1 MTIDI
6 KTLGRKQG
14 SFLLQGMS
22 VGKTRNDSDML
33 QGSIIVRGG
42 DSVRFVC
49 FDNLIVSQFKDNGV
63 TSIYVSDG
71 DVTIQE
77 YNDNLSAKL
86 EGIRSLSSDYN
97 PAEFMEVIDPSKNAH
112 EIGALVRRLMTE
124 KGAQLTLHMLSD
136 RGKELSVAMAA
147 QYGGYHDGK
156 VGGLLNH
163 IRKLLRY
170 AEVAMTEYEL
180 LHTMSPEERDLV
192 ILGLVVHDFGKI
204 LELKN
209 GAYTEISI
217 VPHTYLGI
225 EIISKYKDLIEQTY
239 NEMFYRE
246 LQAIILEHHGEFGER
261 PKTVYAYLV
270 HVIDLL
276 DSRVSGLQRK
286 VEGLELGDSTLV
298 SFDNYK
304 LQFNRYDTSNTG
316 AFPQAPKSSSVA
328 PISEENSETVD

>member
-6 KTLGRKQG
+6 KTLGRHQG
-14 SFLLQGMS
+14 SFLLQGLS
-22 VGKTRNDSDML
+22 IGKTRNETDML
-33 QGSIIVRGG
+33 QGTIIVRGG
-42 DSVRFVC
+42 DSIRFVC
-49 FDNLIVSQFKDNGV
+49 FDNVIVSQFKENGV

-71 DVTIQE
+71 DVTIQN
-77 YNDNLSAKL
+77 YNESLSAKL
-86 EGIRSLSSDYN
+86 EGIRGLSADYN
-97 PAEFMEVIDPSKNAH
+97 PSEFMEVIDPSKNAH
-112 EIGALVRRLMTE
+112 EIGALVRKLMTE

-192 ILGLVVHDFGKI
+192 NLGLVVHDFGKI
-204 LELKN
+204 LELKH

-225 EIISKYKDLIEQTY
+225 EIISKYKDLIEETY

-286 VEGLELGDSTLV
+286 VEGLELGDTTNV
-298 SFDNYK
+298 AFDGYK
-304 LQFNRYDTSNTG
+304 LQFNRYDASNTG
-316 AFPQAPKSSSVA
+316 TYPIAPKQEVA
-328 PISEENSETVD
+328 TPTEE

>member
-6 KTLGRKQG
+6 NSLGRKQG

-22 VGKTRNDSDML
+22 ISKTRNDSDML

-42 DSVRFVC
+42 ASIRFVC
-49 FDNLIVSQFKDNGV
+49 FDNVIVSQFKENGV
-63 TSIYVSDG
+63 TTIYVSDG
-71 DVTIQE
+71 DVTIQD
-77 YNDNLSAKL
+77 YNGGLSAKL
-86 EGIRSLSSDYN
+86 EGIRGLSADYN
-97 PAEFMEVIDPSKNAH
+97 PAEFMEIIDPSKNAH
-112 EIGALVRRLMTE
+112 EIGALVRKLMTE

-192 ILGLVVHDFGKI
+192 VLGLVVHDFGKI

-225 EIISKYKDLIEQTY
+225 EIISKYKELIEQTY

-286 VEGLELGDSTLV
+286 VEGLELGDTTNV
-298 SFDNYK
+298 AFDNYK
-304 LQFNRYDTSNTG
+304 LQFNRYDASNTG
-316 AFPQAPKSSSVA
+316 SYPSSSNQVA
-328 PISEENSETVD
+328 ATPTEETAETIE

>member
-6 KTLGRKQG
+6 KTLGRHQG
-14 SFLLQGMS
+14 SFLLQGLS
-22 VGKTRNDSDML
+22 ISKTRNETDML
-33 QGSIIVRGG
+33 QGTIIVRGG
-42 DSVRFVC
+42 DSIRFVC
-49 FDNLIVSQFKDNGV
+49 FDNVIVSQFKENGV
-63 TSIYVSDG
+63 TTIYVSDG
-71 DVTIQE
+71 DVTIQN
-77 YNDNLSAKL
+77 YNESLSAKL
-86 EGIRSLSSDYN
+86 EGIRGLSEDYN
-97 PAEFMEVIDPSKNAH
+97 PSEFMEVIDPSKNAH
-112 EIGALVRRLMTE
+112 EIGALVRKLMTE

-225 EIISKYKDLIEQTY
+225 EIISKYKDLIEETY

-286 VEGLELGDSTLV
+286 VEGLELGDTTNV
-298 SFDNYK
+298 AFDGYK
-304 LQFNRYDTSNTG
+304 LQFNRYDASNTG
-316 AFPQAPKSSSVA
+316 TYPNSSNQVVA
-328 PISEENSETVD
+328 TPTEE

>member
-6 KTLGRKQG
+6 KTLGRHQG
-14 SFLLQGMS
+14 SFLLQGLS
-22 VGKTRNDSDML
+22 ISKTRNETDML
-33 QGSIIVRGG
+33 QGTIIVRGG
-42 DSVRFVC
+42 DSIRFVC
-49 FDNLIVSQFKDNGV
+49 FDNVIVSQFKENGV

-71 DVTIQE
+71 DVTIQN
-77 YNDNLSAKL
+77 YNENLSAKL
-86 EGIRSLSSDYN
+86 EGIRGLSADYN
-97 PAEFMEVIDPSKNAH
+97 PSEFMEVIDPSKNAH
-112 EIGALVRRLMTE
+112 EIGALARKLMTE

-225 EIISKYKDLIEQTY
+225 EIISKYKDLIEETY

-286 VEGLELGDSTLV
+286 VEGLELGDTTNV
-298 SFDNYK
+298 AFDGYK
-304 LQFNRYDTSNTG
+304 LQFNRYDASNTG
-316 AFPQAPKSSSVA
+316 TYPTTPKQEVA
-328 PISEENSETVD
+328 TPTEETTESID

>member
-6 KTLGRKQG
+6 KTLGRNQG

-22 VGKTRNDSDML
+22 ISKTRNDSDML

-42 DSVRFVC
+42 ASIRFVC
-49 FDNLIVSQFKDNGV
+49 FDNLIVSQFKENGV

-71 DVTIQE
+71 DITIQD
-77 YNDNLSAKL
+77 YNGGLSAKL
-86 EGIRSLSSDYN
+86 EGIRGLSADYN

-112 EIGALVRRLMTE
+112 EIGALVRKLMTE

-136 RGKELSVAMAA
+136 RGKDLSVAMAA
-147 QYGGYHDGK
+147 LYGGYHDGK

-170 AEVAMTEYEL
+170 AEVAMAEYEL
-180 LHTMSPEERDLV
+180 LNTMSPEERDLV
-192 ILGLVVHDFGKI
+192 VLGLVVHDFGKM

-209 GAYTEISI
+209 GAYTDISI

-286 VEGLELGDSTLV
+286 VEGLGLEDTTNI
-298 SFDNYK
+298 SFDDYR
-304 LQFNRYDTSNTG
+304 LQFNRYNESNTG
-316 AFPQAPKSSSVA
+316 SYPVNGT
-328 PISEENSETVD
+328 ENSETVD

>member
-22 VGKTRNDSDML
+22 ISKTRNDSDML

-77 YNDNLSAKL
+77 YNDSLSAKL
-86 EGIRSLSSDYN
+86 EGIRGLSVEYN

-112 EIGALVRRLMTE
+112 EIGVLVRKLMTE

-209 GAYTEISI
+209 GAYTDISI

-225 EIISKYKDLIEQTY
+225 EIISKYKNLIEQTY

-286 VEGLELGDSTLV
+286 VEGLELGDATLV

-304 LQFNRYDTSNTG
+304 LQFNRYDASNTG
-316 AFPQAPKSSSVA
+316 AFPQAPKSNSVA
-328 PISEENSETVD
+328 IISEENSETVD

>member
-6 KTLGRKQG
+6 KTLGRHQG
-14 SFLLQGMS
+14 SFLLQGLNIS
-22 VGKTRNDSDML
+22 KTRNETDML
-33 QGSIIVRGG
+33 QGTIIVRGG
-42 DSVRFVC
+42 DSIRFVC
-49 FDNLIVSQFKDNGV
+49 FDNVIVSQFKENGV

-71 DVTIQE
+71 DVTIQN
-77 YNDNLSAKL
+77 YNESLSAKL
-86 EGIRSLSSDYN
+86 EGIRGLSADYN
-97 PAEFMEVIDPSKNAH
+97 PSEFMEVIDPSKNAH
-112 EIGALVRRLMTE
+112 EIGALVRKLMTE

-225 EIISKYKDLIEQTY
+225 EIISKYKDLIEETY

-286 VEGLELGDSTLV
+286 VEGLELGDATNV
-298 SFDNYK
+298 AFDGYK
-304 LQFNRYDTSNTG
+304 LQFNRYDASNTG
-316 AFPQAPKSSSVA
+316 TYPTAPKQEVA
-328 PISEENSETVD
+328 TPTEETAETIE

>member
-6 KTLGRKQG
+6 KTVGRHQG

-22 VGKTRNDSDML
+22 ISKTRNDTDML
-33 QGSIIVRGG
+33 QGSIIIRGG
-42 DSVRFVC
+42 ESIRFVC

-71 DVTIQE
+71 DVTIQT
-77 YNDNLSAKL
+77 YNESLSAKL
-86 EGIRSLSSDYN
+86 EGIRGLSADYN

-112 EIGALVRRLMTE
+112 EIGSLVRKLMTE

-192 ILGLVVHDFGKI
+192 VLGLVVHDFGKM

-209 GAYTEISI
+209 GAYTDISI

-276 DSRVSGLQRK
+276 DSKVSGLQRK
-286 VEGLELGDSTLV
+286 VEGLGLEDTTNI
-298 SFDNYK
+298 SFDDYR
-304 LQFNRYDTSNTG
+304 LQFNRYNASNTG
-316 AFPQAPKSSSVA
+316 SYPVNGT
-328 PISEENSETVD
+328 ENSETVD

>member
-6 KTLGRKQG
+6 KTLGRHQG

-22 VGKTRNDSDML
+22 ISKTRNDSDML

-42 DSVRFVC
+42 ASIRFVC
-49 FDNLIVSQFKDNGV
+49 FDNLIVSQFKENGV

-71 DVTIQE
+71 DITIQD
-77 YNDNLSAKL
+77 YNGGLSAKL
-86 EGIRSLSSDYN
+86 EGIRGLSADYN

-112 EIGALVRRLMTE
+112 EIGTLVRKLMTE
-124 KGAQLTLHMLSD
+124 KGAQLTLYMLSD
-136 RGKELSVAMAA
+136 QGKELSVAMAA

-170 AEVAMTEYEL
+170 AEVAMAEYEL
-180 LHTMSPEERDLV
+180 LNTMSPEERDLV
-192 ILGLVVHDFGKI
+192 VLGLVVHDFGKM

-209 GAYTEISI
+209 GAYTDISI

-239 NEMFYRE
+239 TEMFYRE

-276 DSRVSGLQRK
+276 DSKVSGLQRK
-286 VEGLELGDSTLV
+286 VEGLGLEDTANI
-298 SFDNYK
+298 SFDDYR
-304 LQFNRYDTSNTG
+304 LQFNRYNVSNTG
-316 AFPQAPKSSSVA
+316 AYPANGTG
-328 PISEENSETVD
+328 NSETVD

>member
-22 VGKTRNDSDML
+22 ISKTRNDSDML

-77 YNDNLSAKL
+77 YNDSLSAKL
-86 EGIRSLSSDYN
+86 EGIRGLSADYN

-112 EIGALVRRLMTE
+112 EIGVLVRRLMTE
-124 KGAQLTLHMLSD
+124 KGAKLTLHMLSD

-192 ILGLVVHDFGKI
+192 VLGLVVHDFGKI

-209 GAYTEISI
+209 GAYTDISI

-225 EIISKYKDLIEQTY
+225 EIISKYKNLIEQTY

-286 VEGLELGDSTLV
+286 VEGLELGDTTNV
-298 SFDNYK
+298 AFDGYK
-304 LQFNRYDTSNTG
+304 LQFNRYGASNTG

-328 PISEENSETVD
+328 TISEEHSETVD

>member
-6 KTLGRKQG
+6 KTLGRHQG
-14 SFLLQGMS
+14 SFLLQGLS
-22 VGKTRNDSDML
+22 ISKTRNETDML
-33 QGSIIVRGG
+33 QGTIIVRGG
-42 DSVRFVC
+42 DSIRFVC
-49 FDNLIVSQFKDNGV
+49 FDNVIVSQFKENGV
-63 TSIYVSDG
+63 TTIYVSDG
-71 DVTIQE
+71 DVTIQN
-77 YNDNLSAKL
+77 YNESLSAKL
-86 EGIRSLSSDYN
+86 EGIRGLSADYN
-97 PAEFMEVIDPSKNAH
+97 PSEFMEVIDPSKNAH
-112 EIGALVRRLMTE
+112 EIGALVRKLMTE

-225 EIISKYKDLIEQTY
+225 EIISKYKDLIEETY

-286 VEGLELGDSTLV
+286 VEGLELGDTTNV
-298 SFDNYK
+298 AFEGYK
-304 LQFNRYDTSNTG
+304 LQFNRYDASNTG
-316 AFPQAPKSSSVA
+316 TYPTAPKQEVA
-328 PISEENSETVD
+328 TPTEETTESID

>member
-6 KTLGRKQG
+6 KTLGRHQG
-14 SFLLQGMS
+14 SFLLQGLS
-22 VGKTRNDSDML
+22 ISKTRNETDML
-33 QGSIIVRGG
+33 QGTIIVRGG
-42 DSVRFVC
+42 DSIRFVC
-49 FDNLIVSQFKDNGV
+49 FDTVIVSQFKENGV

-71 DVTIQE
+71 DVTIQN
-77 YNDNLSAKL
+77 YNESLSAKL
-86 EGIRSLSSDYN
+86 EGIRGLSADYN
-97 PAEFMEVIDPSKNAH
+97 PSEFMEVIDPSKNAH
-112 EIGALVRRLMTE
+112 EIGALVRKLMTE

-136 RGKELSVAMAA
+136 KGKELSVAMAA

-225 EIISKYKDLIEQTY
+225 EIISQYKDLIEETY

-261 PKTVYAYLV
+261 PKTIYAYLV

-286 VEGLELGDSTLV
+286 VEGLELGDTTNIA
-298 SFDNYK
+298 FDGYK
-304 LQFNRYDTSNTG
+304 LQFNRYDVSNTG
-316 AFPQAPKSSSVA
+316 SYPTAPKQEVA
-328 PISEENSETVD
+328 TPTEE

>member
-6 KTLGRKQG
+6 NSLGRKQG

-22 VGKTRNDSDML
+22 ISKTRNDSDML

-42 DSVRFVC
+42 ASIRFVC
-49 FDNLIVSQFKDNGV
+49 FDNVIVSQFKENVV

-71 DVTIQE
+71 DVTIQN
-77 YNDNLSAKL
+77 YNESLSAKL
-86 EGIRSLSSDYN
+86 EGIRGLSADYN
-97 PAEFMEVIDPSKNAH
+97 PSEFMEVIDPSKNAH
-112 EIGALVRRLMTE
+112 EIGALVRKLMTE

-225 EIISKYKDLIEQTY
+225 EIISKYKDLIEETY

-286 VEGLELGDSTLV
+286 VEGLELGDTTNV
-298 SFDNYK
+298 AFDGYK
-304 LQFNRYDTSNTG
+304 LQFNRYDASNTG
-316 AFPQAPKSSSVA
+316 SYPNPQNQAVA
-328 PISEENSETVD
+328 TPTEE

>member
-6 KTLGRKQG
+6 KTLGRHQG
-14 SFLLQGMS
+14 SFLLQGLS
-22 VGKTRNDSDML
+22 ISKTRNETDML
-33 QGSIIVRGG
+33 QGTIIVRGG
-42 DSVRFVC
+42 DSIRFVC
-49 FDNLIVSQFKDNGV
+49 FDNVIVSQFKENGV
-63 TSIYVSDG
+63 TTIYVSDG
-71 DVTIQE
+71 DVTIQN
-77 YNDNLSAKL
+77 YNESLSAKL
-86 EGIRSLSSDYN
+86 EGIRGLSVDYN
-97 PAEFMEVIDPSKNAH
+97 PSEFMEVIDPSKNAH
-112 EIGALVRRLMTE
+112 EIGALVRKLMTE

-225 EIISKYKDLIEQTY
+225 EIISKYKDLIEETY

-286 VEGLELGDSTLV
+286 VEGLELGDTTNV
-298 SFDNYK
+298 AFDGYK
-304 LQFNRYDTSNTG
+304 LQFNRYDASNTG
-316 AFPQAPKSSSVA
+316 TYPTSPKQEVA
-328 PISEENSETVD
+328 TPTEETTESID

>member
-6 KTLGRKQG
+6 NSLGRKQG

-22 VGKTRNDSDML
+22 ISKTRNDSDML

-42 DSVRFVC
+42 ASIRFVC
-49 FDNLIVSQFKDNGV
+49 FDNVIVSQFKENGV
-63 TSIYVSDG
+63 TTIYVSDG
-71 DVTIQE
+71 DVTIQD
-77 YNDNLSAKL
+77 YNGGLSAKL
-86 EGIRSLSSDYN
+86 EGIRGLSADYN
-97 PAEFMEVIDPSKNAH
+97 PSEFMEVIDPSKNAH
-112 EIGALVRRLMTE
+112 EIGALVRKLMTE

-225 EIISKYKDLIEQTY
+225 EIISKYKDLIEETY

-286 VEGLELGDSTLV
+286 VEGLELGDTTNV
-298 SFDNYK
+298 AFDGYK
-304 LQFNRYDTSNTG
+304 LQFNRYDASNTG
-316 AFPQAPKSSSVA
+316 SYPTAPKQEVA
-328 PISEENSETVD
+328 TPTEE

>member
-6 KTLGRKQG
+6 KTLGRHQG
-14 SFLLQGMS
+14 SFLLQGLS
-22 VGKTRNDSDML
+22 ISKTRNETDML
-33 QGSIIVRGG
+33 QGTIIVRGG
-42 DSVRFVC
+42 DSIRFVC
-49 FDNLIVSQFKDNGV
+49 FDNVIVSQFKENGV
-63 TSIYVSDG
+63 TTIYVSDG
-71 DVTIQE
+71 DVTIQN
-77 YNDNLSAKL
+77 YNESLSAKL
-86 EGIRSLSSDYN
+86 EGIRGLSADYN
-97 PAEFMEVIDPSKNAH
+97 PSEFMEVIDPSKNAH
-112 EIGALVRRLMTE
+112 EIGALVRKLMTE

-209 GAYTEISI
+209 GVYTEISI

-225 EIISKYKDLIEQTY
+225 EIISKYKDLIEETY

-286 VEGLELGDSTLV
+286 VEGLELGDTTNV
-298 SFDNYK
+298 AFDGYK
-304 LQFNRYDTSNTG
+304 LQFNRYDASNTG
-316 AFPQAPKSSSVA
+316 TYPTAPKQEVA
-328 PISEENSETVD
+328 TPTEETTESID

>member
-6 KTLGRKQG
+6 KTVGRHQG
-14 SFLLQGMS
+14 SFLLQGVS
-22 VGKTRNDSDML
+22 ISKTRNDTDML
-33 QGSIIVRGG
+33 QGSIIIRGG
-42 DSVRFVC
+42 ESIRFVC

-71 DVTIQE
+71 DVTIQT
-77 YNDNLSAKL
+77 YNESLSAKL
-86 EGIRSLSSDYN
+86 EGIRGLSADYN

-112 EIGALVRRLMTE
+112 EIGALVRKLMTE

-136 RGKELSVAMAA
+136 RGKDLSVAMAA

-170 AEVAMTEYEL
+170 AEVAMAEYEL
-180 LHTMSPEERDLV
+180 LNTMSPEERDLV
-192 ILGLVVHDFGKI
+192 VLGLVVHDFGKM

-209 GAYTEISI
+209 GAYTDISI

-286 VEGLELGDSTLV
+286 VEGLGLEDTANI
-298 SFDNYK
+298 SFDDYR
-304 LQFNRYDTSNTG
+304 LQFNRYNASNTG
-316 AFPQAPKSSSVA
+316 SYPVNGT
-328 PISEENSETVD
+328 ENSETVD